1 MDFKDRI
8 SHINNEIAVSKF
20 AVRQYREAL
29 IESIGPYLESINSLD
44 DTGRRTIE
52 LFDARFLDR
61 DFIENLKNLG
71 FDEVQE
77 VKKDLGALMNNI
89 LLEIEGNIS

>member
-29 IESIGPYLESINSLD
+29 IESIGPYLEAIDNLD
-44 DTGRRTIE
+44 ETGRRTVE
-52 LFDARFLDR
+52 LFDGRFLDR
-61 DFIENLKNLG
+61 SFIENLKNLG
-71 FDEVQE
+71 FDEVQK
-77 VKKDLGALMNNI
+77 VKEDLGSLMNNI
-89 LLEIEGNIS
+89 LLEIEGNIL